1 MSIMNDSI
9 KDAEQALLDKIKAD
23 RLNYRRDDGTW
34 KNCPY
39 YNDKEWEVFLDYL
52 DYCKAWNNS

>member
-1 MSIMNDSI
+1 MNDSV
-9 KDAEQALLDKIKAD
+9 KDAAQALLDKVKAD
-23 RLNYRRDDGTW
+23 RLNYRRDDSTW

-52 DYCKAWNNS
+52 DYCKEWNNN